1 MPHRTSKNGSFRLDR
16 RFPGVGRLAV
26 ASGATTATE
35 FRKRD
40 ALLTRLYDQGRLD
53 LLQAIRSGKLSVTEV
68 YAADRMAQLDSLTGD
83 RALLSANLWQAVK
96 NWAPTSAPAKQTRRR
111 YATSFVTFERSG
123 VLKTTA
129 TVGDLSS
136 VDWRALGA
144 TWKGGPSDWNHLR
157 RAVSRFLSLYLG
169 DVHHPLRRAVVK
181 AIPTRK
187 EYSRVPDL
195 PISLFYSIIEAAP
208 EWVRPAYLTMAA
220 LGLRVGEYL
229 KLTKDHLLPHT
240 LSVRIPGTKTAE
252 SAAVVRVDE
261 RLWPWVVAGVPSP
274 LAYKWLREYFKR
286 AVKAV
291 GAPLDLRLHDLR
303 HCYAQWLVDAG
314 ASEARV
320 QVGMRH
326 ATAAMTRRY
335 AMQRDKGENAK
346 LMANLLLPA
355 KTA

>member
-1 MPHRTSKNGSFRLDR
+1 MPQRASREGTPGPAR
-16 RFPGVGRLAV
+16 RFRGGGRLAV
-26 ASGATTATE
+26 AGGASPPTDFQRGTR
-35 FRKRD
+35 FWP
-40 ALLTRLYDQGRLD
+40 RLYDQGRLD
-53 LLQAIRSGKLSVTEV
+53 LLRAIQAGTLNVTEV
-68 YAADRMAQLDSLTGD
+68 YAADRTGQLDTLTGD
-83 RALLSANLWQAVK
+83 RALLGASLWDAVK
-96 NWAPTSAPAKQTRRR
+96 VWTPTSAAAKQTRRR
-111 YATSFVTFERSG
+111 YATSFATLERSG
-123 VLKTTA
+123 VLKSSA
-129 TVGDLSS
+129 TVGDLAG
-136 VDWRALGA
+136 VDWRGLGA
-144 TWKGGPSDWNHLR
+144 TWNGGASDWNHLR
-157 RAVSRFLSLYLG
+157 RAVSRFLTLYLG
-169 DVHHPLRRAVVK
+169 DVHHPMRRAVVK

-187 EYSRVPDL
+187 ETSRVPDL
-195 PISLFYSIIEAAP
+195 PLPLFWSIVQATPEFVRAAY
-208 EWVRPAYLTMAA
+208 VTMAA

-252 SAAVVRVDE
+252 SAAVVRVGE
-261 RLWPWVVAGVPSP
+261 QPWPVVRAARPSP

-286 AVKAV
+286 ALKVV

-355 KTA
+355 RTA